1 MILLWLFSFSVS
13 CSNLWALP
21 PESFTKGLKHYL
33 AENWTEAE
41 AELSESLGV
50 NERHRPYAHW
60 MIAQIARVQNNS
72 IKAKT
77 QYQELLKTNPPRTL
91 ELKAQLNLSQ
101 LMVQDGQVQEA
112 YRNLLKLERVF
123 RRAPEYPEILW
134 GLLKGDMKSK
144 QRGRACKWAKKLYTN
159 YPSHPVVYDWGV
171 DLDVATV
178 DGQRMGCPPPSTQDV
193 STRIKQLRLAGEVD
207 RARKEIEVLRKRKA
221 LLDPFSADAMLAQF
235 LIQEGFGPEAMTLM
249 APYKD
254 SHQSNFNYQL
264 LQAKAAAQQ
273 GDVPR
278 AVAAFEKAYQ
288 LNPNSKDGRQA
299 LYQAGLMSYQS
310 QDYVGAELRFQKMI
324 RYGRRSG
331 LVRDAKWNLAWLQ
344 YLKGNYSE
352 ALKGFIQIIPEG
364 RRAKRQETWER
375 ILYWKSMAH
384 FRLGQYEKARRS
396 FEELI
401 KTGSAASY
409 YIIASKA
416 RMAQIASLPPIATPR
431 FTKLMSSLEEIAPPF
446 EIENI
451 FPTFAPLIPE
461 ENESEEAIA
470 EEEKEEVEVA
480 DTPADAW
487 EKLPEIKDT
496 LILKYFE
503 MAQYFSQNKA
513 TEFSSI
519 ELREIETRT
528 RNPKYLKMLIEAYEN
543 AGRFDRSSLIA
554 ERFPNLKTSIYP
566 QAFKVHVED
575 MQKHLKYPV
584 DFVWAIMRAESHFR
598 TDAISPVGARGL
610 MQLMP
615 NTGRQVSRLLGDAN
629 FAVGDL
635 FVPHKNVRLGSSY
648 LQRLYSKFDGSFPM
662 VAAAY
667 NAGPHRVEAWL
678 IGFGRL
684 ETDEFI
690 EHIPF
695 LETRQYVKRVLK
707 NYFMYRQLYQKDLV
721 VPLWLCKPYPGK
733 RPEKPSARED
743 WEAS

>member
-1 MILLWLFSFSVS
+1 MIFLFSLVFSV
-13 CSNLWALP
+13 NIWALP
-21 PESFTKGLKHYL
+21 PESFTRGLKHYL
-33 AENWTEAE
+33 AENWSEAE
-41 AELSESLGV
+41 TELSESLAV
-50 NERHRPYAHW
+50 NERHRPYANW
-60 MIAQIARVQNNS
+60 MIAQIAKTQNNS

-77 QYQELLKTNPPRTL
+77 QYQELLKANPPRTL
-91 ELKAQLNLSQ
+91 ELKAQLNLAQ
-101 LMVQDGQVQEA
+101 LLVQEGQVQEA
-112 YRNLLKLERVF
+112 YKNLLKLEKVF

-134 GLLKGDMKSK
+134 GLIKGDVKAK
-144 QRGRACKWAKKLYTN
+144 RKGQACKWAKKLYMQ
-159 YPSHPVVYDWGV
+159 YPSNPVVYDWGV
-171 DLDVATV
+171 DFELVTV
-178 DGQRMGCPPPSTQDV
+178 DGIRLGCPAPSSQDI
-193 STRIKQLRLAGEVD
+193 STRIKQLRLSGEVE
-207 RARKEIEVLRKRKA
+207 RARKEIDILRKRKA

-235 LIQEGFGPEAMTLM
+235 LIQEGFATESVVLM
-249 APYKD
+249 APYQET
-254 SHQSNFNYQL
+254 HQNNFNYQML
-264 LQAKAAAQQ
+264 VAKAAAQM
-273 GDVPR
+273 GDVPK
-278 AVAAFEKAYQ
+278 AVAAFERAYQ
-288 LNPNSKDGRQA
+288 LSPGTKDGRQA
-299 LYQAGLMSYQS
+299 LYQAALMSYQS
-310 QDYVGAELRFQKMI
+310 QDYEGASQRFQRVIK
-324 RYGRRSG
+324 YGRKSG

-344 YLKGNYSE
+344 YLKGNYQE

-375 ILYWKSMAH
+375 IIYWKSMSQ

-401 KTGSAASY
+401 KTGSSSSY

-416 RMAQIASLPPIATPR
+416 RMSQIAALPPVPTPR
-431 FTKLMSSLEEIAPPF
+431 FSKLLSSLEEMAPPF

-470 EEEKEEVEVA
+470 EEETEENEVA
-480 DTPADAW
+480 VSQDNW

-513 TEFSSI
+513 SEFSSM
-519 ELREIETRT
+519 ELREIETHT
-528 RNPKYLKMLIEAYEN
+528 RSPKYLKMLIEAYQD

-554 ERFPNLKTSIYP
+554 ERFPNLKTAIYP
-566 QAFKVHVED
+566 QAFKVHVEAL
-575 MQKHLKYPV
+575 QKDLKYPV
-584 DFVWAIMRAESHFR
+584 DFVWSIMRAESHFR

-615 NTGRQVSRLLGDAN
+615 NTGRQVARLAGDSN

-635 FVPHKNVRLGSSY
+635 FVPHKNVRLGSFY
-648 LQRLYSKFDGSFPM
+648 LQRLYNKFSGSFPQ

-678 IGFGRL
+678 VGFGKL

-707 NYFMYRQLYQKDLV
+707 NYFMYRQLYQKDQA
-721 VPLWLCKPYPGK
+721 VPFWLCKPYPG
-733 RPEKPSARED
+733 PLPTKPAPRED

>member
-1 MILLWLFSFSVS
+1 MTLLLSFLLS
-13 CSNLWALP
+13 CNLWALP
-21 PESFTKGLKHYL
+21 PESFTRGLKNYL
-33 AENWTEAE
+33 AENWSDAE
-41 AELSESLGV
+41 AELNDSLGI

-60 MIAQIARVQNNS
+60 MIAQIAKVQNNP

-77 QYQELLKTNPPRTL
+77 HYQELLKTNPPRTL
-91 ELKAQLNLSQ
+91 ELKAQLNLAQ
-101 LMVQDGQVQEA
+101 LMVQNGQEQEA
-112 YRNLLKLERVF
+112 NRNLAKLERVF

-134 GLLKGDMKSK
+134 GLIKGDVKLK
-144 QRGRACKWAKKLYTN
+144 QKGRACRWAKKLYTN

-171 DLDVATV
+171 DFELATV
-178 DGQRMGCPPPSTQDV
+178 DGHRLSCPSPSSQDI
-193 STRIKQLRLAGEVD
+193 STRIRNLRLNGEAD

-221 LLDPFSADAMLAQF
+221 LLDPFSADVMLAQF
-235 LIQEGFGPEAMTLM
+235 LLQEGFATEAMTLM
-249 APYKD
+249 APYQETHK
-254 SHQSNFNYQL
+254 SNFNFQM

-273 GDVPR
+273 GDVPN
-278 AVAAFEKAYQ
+278 AVASFERAYQ
-288 LNPNSKDGRQA
+288 ASPGSKDGRQA
-299 LYQAGLMSYQS
+299 LYQAALASYQS
-310 QDYVGAELRFQKMI
+310 QDYEGAAQRFQRVIK
-324 RYGRRSG
+324 YGRRSG

-344 YLKGNYSE
+344 YLRGNHQE

-384 FRLGQYEKARRS
+384 FRLGQYEKARKS
-396 FEELI
+396 FEDLLR
-401 KTGSAASY
+401 TGSSGSFYAIAAR
-409 YIIASKA
+409 A
-416 RMAQIASLPPIATPR
+416 RLAQIAALPPVPTPR
-431 FTKLMSSLEEIAPPF
+431 FSKLLSSLEEMAPPF

-461 ENESEEAIA
+461 ETESEEAIA
-470 EEEKEEVEVA
+470 EEEEGEVDAPVA
-480 DTPADAW
+480 QETW

-513 TEFSSI
+513 IEFSSI

-528 RNPKYLKMLIEAYEN
+528 RTPKYLKMLIEAYESS
-543 AGRFDRSSLIA
+543 GRFDRSSLIA

-566 QAFKVHVED
+566 QAFKVHVEA
-575 MQKHLKYPV
+575 MQKDLKYPV

-615 NTGRQVSRLLGDAN
+615 NTGRQVARLIGDSH
-629 FAVGDL
+629 FAVNDL
-635 FVPHKNVRLGSSY
+635 FVPHKNIRLGSSY
-648 LQRLYSKFDGSFPM
+648 LQRLHNKFGGSFPQI
-662 VAAAY
+662 AAAY
-667 NAGPHRVEAWL
+667 NAGPHRVDAWL
-678 IGFGRL
+678 VGFGKL

-707 NYFMYRQLYQKDLV
+707 NYFMYRQLYQKDQS
-721 VPLWLCKPYPGK
+721 VPFWLCKPYPGK